1 MRLGLDIGSAS
12 YVIRAYGPGTVTVN
26 ESQYTR
32 SLIIMPE
39 YLDPDWRPQQ
49 IQELS
54 DGHIESLLD
63 LKPEIILLG
72 TGARLQFPEPRL
84 MAQVL
89 GKGIGFE
96 VMDTGSACR
105 TYNILSAEDRKVVA
119 ALFMI

>member
-54 DGHIESLLD
+54 DGHIDSLLD
-63 LKPEIILLG
+63 LQPEIILLG

-96 VMDTGSACR
+96 IMDTGSACR
-105 TYNILSAEDRKVVA
+105 TYNILSAEDRKVAA